1 MYAVFRTGG
10 KQYRATKGDRIRV
23 ERLEAEEGDSV
34 EFDEVLLVGEG
45 SDVKVGSPLV
55 SGSKIKAK
63 VTEQGRGKKV
73 VVLKFKRRKN
83 YKRVKGHRQ
92 HFTEV
97 EIISITSVALKKAS
111 ATKKKTSTVRKK
123 VAKKKTSTVRK
134 KVAKKKVAKKST
146 VEAGD

>member
-10 KQYRATKGDRIRV
+10 KQYRATKGDRIKV
-23 ERLEAEEGDSV
+23 ERLEAEEGDSI

-63 VTEQGRGKKV
+63 VIDQGRGKKV

-92 HFTEV
+92 HFTEI
-97 EIISITSVALKKAS
+97 EIVSITSAASKKAS
-111 ATKKKTSTVRKK
+111 ATKKKTSTVQKK
-123 VAKKKTSTVRK
+123 VAKK

-146 VEAGD
+146 VKVED